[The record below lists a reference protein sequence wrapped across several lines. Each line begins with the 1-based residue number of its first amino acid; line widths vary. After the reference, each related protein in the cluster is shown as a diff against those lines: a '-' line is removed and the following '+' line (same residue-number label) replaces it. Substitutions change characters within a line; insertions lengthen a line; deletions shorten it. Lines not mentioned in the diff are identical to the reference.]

1 MMKQQAIEKINQVIE
16 QSRIGV
22 LSTADNNKPNSRYMI
37 FYNDD
42 LDLYTKTS
50 RSTRK
55 FEELTQNPDA
65 HVLLGYEEG
74 SGQPYVEIEGRV
86 DIITNSKEI
95 DWLWQEQDHTFFD
108 SKNDPDLVVLRIIPS
123 HITLLNSDET
133 ATPFEIDVSQL

>member
-22 LSTADNNKPNSRYMI
+22 LSTAVNNKPNSRYMI

-55 FEELTQNPDA
+55 FEELTQNPD
-65 HVLLGYEEG
+65 G

>member
-22 LSTADNNKPNSRYMI
+22 LSTAVNNKPNSRYMI

-74 SGQPYVEIEGRV
+74 SCQPYVEIEGRV

>member
-22 LSTADNNKPNSRYMI
+22 LSTAVNNKPNSRYMI

-65 HVLLGYEEG
+65 HVLLGY
-74 SGQPYVEIEGRV
+74 
-86 DIITNSKEI
+86 
-95 DWLWQEQDHTFFD
+95 
-108 SKNDPDLVVLRIIPS
+108 
-123 HITLLNSDET
+123 
-133 ATPFEIDVSQL
+133 

>member
-22 LSTADNNKPNSRYMI
+22 LSTAVNNKPNSRYMI

-55 FEELTQNPDA
+55 FEELTQNPVA
-65 HVLLGYEEG
+65 HVLLGYEES

>member
-22 LSTADNNKPNSRYMI
+22 LSTAVNNKPNSRYMI

-65 HVLLGYEEG
+65 HV
-74 SGQPYVEIEGRV
+74 
-86 DIITNSKEI
+86 
-95 DWLWQEQDHTFFD
+95 
-108 SKNDPDLVVLRIIPS
+108 
-123 HITLLNSDET
+123 
-133 ATPFEIDVSQL
+133 